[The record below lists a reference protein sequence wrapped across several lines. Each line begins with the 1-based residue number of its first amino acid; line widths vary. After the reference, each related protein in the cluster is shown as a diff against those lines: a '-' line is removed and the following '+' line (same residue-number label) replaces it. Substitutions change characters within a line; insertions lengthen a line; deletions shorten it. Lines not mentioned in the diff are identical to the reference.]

1 MAELDVAVVG
11 GGPAGLAVAIGARLA
26 GLSVAVL
33 ERGRPPLD
41 RACGEGLMPDALA
54 RLGALGVAPPAGE
67 SASFAGIRYVVGDI
81 AAEGHFPHGGGL
93 GVRRTALHRA
103 MAERAAALGAD
114 VRWGVVGTGLTDRG
128 IVLADGETV
137 AGRFVVGADGRH
149 SAVRRWA
156 GLEGSP
162 ARRDRHAVRRHFDVE
177 PWTDLVEVH
186 WGDDAEAY
194 VTPVGPHRV
203 GVAMLWNGGASSF
216 DRLLARFPALAA
228 RLAGA
233 PVASRDRGASRVG
246 ARPRATACGRI
257 ALVGDSAGGVDPI
270 TGEGIALA
278 LAQAAMLVPA
288 LAAGDLTPYARAC
301 PRLAS
306 RPRRMGSLLL
316 LLERS
321 VALRRRVITALAG
334 DPALFGRLLAVHTGE
349 VPGAPAALATFLHLG
364 ARILVARPG
373 RVRRSLPR

>member
-11 GGPAGLAVAIGARLA
+11 AGPAGLAVAIGARLA

-33 ERGRPPLD
+33 ERGRPPVD

-54 RLGALGVAPPAGE
+54 RLEALGIAVPAGE
-67 SASFAGIRYVVGDI
+67 SARFAGIRYVAGNV
-81 AAEGHFPHGGGL
+81 AAEGRFPRGSGL
-93 GVRRTALHRA
+93 GVRRTVLHRA

-114 VRWGVVGTGLTDRG
+114 LRWGVVTAGLAASG
-128 IVLADGETV
+128 VALADGETV
-137 AGRFVVGADGRH
+137 AARFVVGADGRH

-162 ARRDRHAVRRHFDVE
+162 PRRDRHAVRRHFVVE

-186 WGDDAEAY
+186 WGDGAEAY
-194 VTPVGPHRV
+194 VTPVGPHQV

-233 PVASRDRGASRVG
+233 PAASRDRGASLLG
-246 ARPRATACGRI
+246 AQPRATAGDRV
-257 ALVGDSAGGVDPI
+257 ALVGDSAGSVDPI

-278 LAQAAMLVPA
+278 LAQAGLLVPA
-288 LAAGDLTPYARAC
+288 LAVGDLCAYARAC
-301 PRLAS
+301 PRLAA
-306 RPRRMGSLLL
+306 RPRRMASLLL

-321 VALRRRVITALAG
+321 AALRRRVVTALAAN
-334 DPALFGRLLAVHTGE
+334 PALFSRLLAVHTGE
-349 VPGAPAALATFLHLG
+349 APGRGAALAAFV
-364 ARILVARPG
+364 RLVALAAVSRP
-373 RVRRSLPR
+373 LPGFGASSR